1 MQTVAHITASFAQI
15 EYLVKIMSVPRSC
28 GLQIHSILGKKD
40 TFALVCKRHQ
50 PLCKS
55 ILLSSMK
62 FANIDKSNVES
73 I

>member
-1 MQTVAHITASFAQI
+1 MQTIAHIQAPFAQI
-15 EYLVKIMSVPRSC
+15 EYLAKIMSAPKSC

-55 ILLSSMK
+55 LLLSSMK
-62 FANIDKSNVES
+62 FANIDKSKVEF

>member
-1 MQTVAHITASFAQI
+1 MQTIAHITAPFAQI
-15 EYLVKIMSVPRSC
+15 EYLVRIMSLPKSC
-28 GLQIHSILGKKD
+28 GLQIHSIIGKKD

-55 ILLSSMK
+55 LLLSSIK
-62 FANIDKSNVES
+62 FTNIDKSNVEF

>member
-15 EYLVKIMSVPRSC
+15 EYLVRIMSLPKSC
-28 GLQIHSILGKKD
+28 GLKINSILGKKD

-62 FANIDKSNVES
+62 FVNFDKSKVEF